1 MNDPLVECAK
11 NEYPNQPPDYLR
23 QECSVQRMRHRIII
37 PQFLMMGHVL
47 DNAIRQSEIE
57 QTEIAEKTSQKK
69 VDAVPFHPQIPDEYW
84 DRRQIDKHGH
94 TPRARAKE
102 SVLQELR
109 LDCLS
114 RPHFPFFRH
123 PCRIPLTSISAFHFY
138 EFLLTSINDCAT
150 IRRDLLEAS
159 LPPRHESS

>member
-1 MNDPLVECAK
+1 MNDPLVERAK
-11 NEYPNQPPDYLR
+11 NKYPDQPCDCLC
-23 QECSVQRMRHRIII
+23 QERSIHRMPHRIII
-37 PQFLMMGHVL
+37 SQFRVMSDILH
-47 DNAIRQSEIE
+47 NAIRQSEIE

-69 VDAVPFHPQIPDEYW
+69 VDPVPFHPQISNEYW
-84 DRRQIDKHGH
+84 DRRQIDNHGH
-94 TPRARAKE
+94 TPGTRAKE

-123 PCRIPLTSISAFHFY
+123 PCQFPLTSISAFNFY
-138 EFLLTSINDCAT
+138 EFLLMSINDCAT